1 MLASADVRDAIL
13 DSAEQLLA
21 RYGYRKMTMD
31 DLAREAGIGKGTTYL
46 HFPSKQEVILRSID
60 RIVERL
66 LKELRVIAESDA
78 PPADRVR
85 QMLVARVLFRFDS
98 VKGYSQGLDDV
109 LRALR
114 PAYLARRQ
122 RYFAAEAAVIAE
134 VLRDGK
140 VGGMLTVK
148 DPLTTAH
155 TLLLA
160 TNSLLPYSLS
170 RGELGK
176 RKEVEERARQIADL
190 LLDGL
195 RRRADRAVPL

>member
-1 MLASADVRDAIL
+1 
-13 DSAEQLLA
+13 LLA
-21 RYGYRKMTMD
+21 RYGYQKMTMD

-46 HFPSKQEVILRSID
+46 HFPSKQEVILCSID

-66 LKELRVIAESDA
+66 LEQLCAIGHSADT
-78 PPADRVR
+78 PAVKVR
-85 QMLVARVLFRFDS
+85 KILATRVLFRFDS

-122 RYFAAEAAVIAE
+122 RYFAAEAAVIAD
-134 VLRDGK
+134 VLRAGQTSG
-140 VGGMLTVK
+140 VFTVQ
-148 DPLTTAH
+148 DPVALAY

-170 RGELGK
+170 RRELGK
-176 RKEVEERARQIADL
+176 RKEVQEQVERVATL
-190 LLDGL
+190 VLDGL
-195 RRRADRAVPL
+195 RRRTP

>member
-1 MLASADVRDAIL
+1 MRTTLVPADVRDAIL
-13 DSAEQLLA
+13 DAAERLLA
-21 RYGYRKMTMD
+21 RYGYKKMTMD

-46 HFPSKQEVILRSID
+46 HFPSKQEVILCSID

-66 LKELRVIAESDA
+66 LEELRVIAESDA

-85 QMLVARVLFRFDS
+85 QMLVKRVLFRFDS

-114 PAYLARRQ
+114 PAYLARRE
-122 RYFAAEAAVIAE
+122 RYFDAEAEVIAQ
-134 VLRDGK
+134 VLRDGRAC
-140 VGGMLTVK
+140 GAFTLS
-148 DPLTTAH
+148 DPLASAH

-170 RGELGK
+170 RRELGK
-176 RKEVEERARQIADL
+176 RKEIGEQAGHIADL

-195 RRRADRAVPL
+195 RRRSP

>member
-1 MLASADVRDAIL
+1 MRTTLTPVDIRDAIV
-13 DSAEQLLA
+13 DAAERLLA

-46 HFPSKQEVILRSID
+46 HFPSKQEVVLCSID
-60 RIVERL
+60 RIVDRL
-66 LKELRVIAESDA
+66 LGQLREIAQSDDA
-78 PPADRVR
+78 PDQKVR
-85 QMLVARVLFRFDS
+85 KMLVTRVLFRFDS
-98 VKGYSQGLDDV
+98 VKDYSQGLDDV

-122 RYFAAEAAVIAE
+122 RYFAAEAAVFAD
-134 VLRDGK
+134 VLCAGRE
-140 VGGMLTVK
+140 GGAFTIE
-148 DPLTTAH
+148 DAPATAH

-170 RGELGK
+170 PRELGK
-176 RKEVEERARQIADL
+176 RRAVEERALRLADL

-195 RRRADRAVPL
+195 RRRA